1 MCPGGEPYALLDG
14 CAPQRMTYHEGM
26 CIRLLGTFLGVVFL
40 LPLPAAAQSAA
51 DLQAQIAQ
59 LTQLI
64 TFLQSQIGGAQ
75 TTGAAP
81 AAPAAEPCID
91 IPVDLKPNYFDVGGP
106 GPITRL
112 QEFLKET
119 GDFTREPTGYYGP
132 ATIAAVQKWQSRHGL
147 VSSGTPET
155 NGYGAVG
162 PRTRAAMRGSACARG
177 VTTGKTTSTTPPRI
191 VITTPTPAPVQPT
204 LAPCFFAGSYVP
216 SGSTVRA
223 YARQTVSS
231 TESCEQ
237 HAIIRS
243 CYNGTLSGNTAYA
256 YNSCGV
262 SNAGACI
269 LGGFVIAHGESRA
282 LYSRPTVTVGESCAT
297 YQQVRTCVNGV
308 LTGSPEYVIGGCT
321 TAAPRSCTLDG
332 VTAPHGSSQTFY
344 SQKRAAFGSSC
355 STLGVLRQCLDG
367 SFAGSATHQYGSCEV
382 ATSNSCSL
390 GGVTLTSGESKI
402 FFPAASA
409 TSCSGV
415 TRTCRSG
422 VLDGDASYQYAS
434 CADSVSACAFDG
446 QTIANG
452 ATTSAYLVQR
462 VAAND
467 NCAFY
472 VQTRTCTNG
481 TLSGNVSYAFRTC
494 APAASGQC
502 VLDNVLLSSG
512 STTTFYSARTA
523 PTGTLCSANAQ
534 SRTCSNGTLSGSATY
549 KYALCTNN
557 TSCFLDGLTVTHGSS
572 QTFYSASSV
581 AYGTTCTSIAQTRT
595 CTNGQLSGTST
606 YAFGSCRVN
615 PPVSLSSPLSQLAAI
630 AAILESV
637 LTALREGR

>member
-1 MCPGGEPYALLDG
+1 MRSIVFGFFVALV
-14 CAPQRMTYHEGM
+14 AISPFVAR
-26 CIRLLGTFLGVVFL
+26 
-40 LPLPAAAQSAA
+40 AQTATE
-51 DLQAQIAQ
+51 LQAQIAQ

-64 TFLQSQIGGAQ
+64 ALLQSQIGGGQ
-75 TTGAAP
+75 VSGGGSGTAP
-81 AAPAAEPCID
+81 VEPCID

-132 ATIAAVQKWQSRHGL
+132 ATTASVQKWQARHGL

-162 PRTRAAMRGSACARG
+162 PRTRAAMRGVSCARG
-177 VTTGKTTSTTPPRI
+177 VTTTRATATTQPRI
-191 VITTPTPAPVQPT
+191 VVTTPTPAPVQPT

-216 SGSTVRA
+216 SGSTVRG
-223 YARQTVSS
+223 YSRQTVAS

-262 SNAGACI
+262 SNVGACM
-269 LGGFVIAHGESRA
+269 LGGFVIANGESRA
-282 LYSRPTVTVGESCAT
+282 LYSRASVGISESCAS

-321 TAAPRSCTLDG
+321 TTAPRSCTLDG
-332 VTAPHGSSQTFY
+332 ITASHGSSQTFY
-344 SQKRAAFGSSC
+344 SQKRVAYGSSC
-355 STLGVLRQCLDG
+355 AALGALRQCLDG
-367 SFAGSATHQYGSCEV
+367 SFAGSASHQYGSCEV

-390 GGVTLTSGESKI
+390 GGVTLASGESKI

-409 TSCSGV
+409 SSCSGA

-422 VLDGDASYQYAS
+422 VLDGDSSYQYAS
-434 CADSVSACAFDG
+434 CADSVSACTFDG

-452 ATTSAYLVQR
+452 ATTSAYLVQH
-462 VAAND
+462 VASGD
-467 NCAFY
+467 SCSFY
-472 VQTRTCTNG
+472 AQTRTCTNG
-481 TLSGNVSYAFRTC
+481 TLSGNSSYAFRAC
-494 APAASGQC
+494 AVAPSGQC
-502 VLDNVLLSSG
+502 VLDNTVLASG
-512 STTTFYSARTA
+512 ASATFYSARTA

-534 SRTCSNGTLSGSATY
+534 SRTCTSGSLSGTATY
-549 KYALCTNN
+549 QYASCTD
-557 TSCFLDGLTVTHGSS
+557 TASCFLDGVTIAHGSAM
-572 QTFYSASSV
+572 TFYSASSV
-581 AYGTTCTSIAQTRT
+581 AYGTTCASIAQSRT
-595 CTNGQLSGTST
+595 CTNGSLSGAST

-615 PPVSLSSPLSQLAAI
+615 PPVSLSNPLSQVAAI
-630 AAILESV
+630 AALLESV
-637 LTALREGR
+637 LAALREGR

>member
-1 MCPGGEPYALLDG
+1 MYIQLIGL
-14 CAPQRMTYHEGM
+14 
-26 CIRLLGTFLGVVFL
+26 LLGAAFIV
-40 LPLPAAAQSAA
+40 PLPVVAQTATE
-51 DLQAQIAQ
+51 LQAQIAQ

-64 TFLQSQIGGAQ
+64 TLLQSQIGGGQASGGSSGA
-75 TTGAAP
+75 TT
-81 AAPAAEPCID
+81 AEPCID

-132 ATIAAVQKWQSRHGL
+132 ATTASVQKWQARHGL

-162 PRTRAAMRGSACARG
+162 PRTRAAMRGTACTRG
-177 VTTGKTTSTTPPRI
+177 VVTRQQTSTTQPRI

-216 SGSTVRA
+216 SGSTVRG
-223 YARQTVSS
+223 YSRQTVAS

-237 HAIIRS
+237 NAIIRS

-262 SNAGACI
+262 SNIGACT
-269 LGGFVIAHGESRA
+269 LGGFVIANGESRA
-282 LYSRPTVTVGESCAT
+282 LYSRASVGIGESCAN
-297 YQQVRTCVNGV
+297 YQQVRMCVNGV
-308 LTGSPEYVIGGCT
+308 LTGSSEYVIGGCT
-321 TAAPRSCTLDG
+321 TAAPRSCSLDG
-332 VTAPHGSSQTFY
+332 VTASHGSSQTFY
-344 SQKRAAFGSSC
+344 SQKRAAYGSSC
-355 STLGVLRQCLDG
+355 SALGALRQCLDG
-367 SFAGSATHQYGSCEV
+367 SFAGSASHQYGSCEV

-390 GGVTLTSGESKI
+390 GGVALASGESKI

-434 CADSVSACAFDG
+434 CTDSVSTCAFDG

-467 NCAFY
+467 SCSFY
-472 VQTRTCTNG
+472 MQTRTCANG
-481 TLSGNVSYAFRTC
+481 TLSGNSSYSFRVC

-502 VLDNVLLSSG
+502 VLDNVALATG

-523 PTGTLCSANAQ
+523 PAGTLCSANAQ
-534 SRTCSNGTLSGSATY
+534 SRTCTNGILSGSATY
-549 KYALCTNN
+549 QYASCTN
-557 TSCFLDGLTVTHGSS
+557 TASCFLDGVTLAHGASRD
-572 QTFYSASSV
+572 FFSASSV
-581 AYGTTCTSIAQTRT
+581 AYGTTCTSISLNRV

-606 YAFGSCRVN
+606 NAYANCSVR
-615 PPVSLSSPLSQLAAI
+615 PPMSLGNPLSQLAAI
-630 AAILESV
+630 AALLESV
-637 LTALREGR
+637 IAALREGR